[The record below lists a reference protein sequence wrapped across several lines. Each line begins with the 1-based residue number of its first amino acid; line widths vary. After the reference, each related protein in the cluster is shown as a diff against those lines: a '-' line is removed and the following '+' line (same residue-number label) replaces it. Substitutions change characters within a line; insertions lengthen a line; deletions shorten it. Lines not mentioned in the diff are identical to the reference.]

1 MLCLSYKTFRIIKV
15 TLSEL
20 KFVVAVAKERN
31 FRRAAE
37 KCYVSQPALSLAIK
51 KLEEDLGVLIFER
64 SRSDV
69 SPTPIGEQII
79 TQAIRSLE
87 EVAKIREIA
96 KQGNNQLE
104 GAFRLGLIYSVGPYL
119 LPEIIPI
126 LRKNAPDMPLD
137 IEENL
142 TTQLEAQLKNG
153 IIDAA
158 IVALPFEVSGINT
171 HPLYD
176 EKYVVMVPS
185 THHWANR
192 VSIQAEELID
202 EHVLLL
208 NSGHCYSHQVLQA
221 CPELSRKGQVLQ
233 GNSLETIRNMVA
245 SNLGITVLP
254 CSATTERYLNPLV
267 KIIPFADP
275 IPVRRIALAWRKSYA
290 RDKVIDCLINSIKE
304 TKSNCLEML
313 T

>member
-1 MLCLSYKTFRIIKV
+1 M

-20 KFVVAVAKERN
+20 KFVIAVAKERN
-31 FRRAAE
+31 FRRAAD

-51 KLEEDLGVLIFER
+51 KLEDDLGVLIFER

-79 TQAIRSLE
+79 TQAIKALE
-87 EVAKIREIA
+87 EVAQIREIA
-96 KQGNNQLE
+96 KQGNNQLD

-126 LRKNAPDMPLD
+126 LRKNAPNMPLE

-142 TTQLEAQLKNG
+142 TAHLETQLKNG
-153 IIDAA
+153 VIDAA
-158 IVALPFEVSGINT
+158 VIALPFEVSGINIM
-171 HPLYD
+171 PLYD
-176 EKYVVMVPS
+176 EKYVVVVPS
-185 THHWANR
+185 EHPWASR
-192 VSIQAEELID
+192 KKIHADELAEEN
-202 EHVLLL
+202 VLLL

-221 CPELSRKGQVLQ
+221 CPDLSRKGQVLQ

-254 CSATTERYLNPLV
+254 CSAATERYLNPLLKV
-267 KIIPFADP
+267 IPFAEP
-275 IPVRRIALAWRKSYA
+275 IPVRRVALAWRKSYA
-290 RDKVIDCLINSIKE
+290 RESAIHCLADSIRQ
-304 TKSNCLEML
+304 TTSNCLKML
-313 T
+313 SAKS

>member
-1 MLCLSYKTFRIIKV
+1 MNM

-20 KFVVAVAKERN
+20 RFVVAVSKERN

-79 TQAIRSLE
+79 TQAIRALE

-96 KQGNNQLE
+96 KQGNDQLE

-126 LRKNAPDMPLD
+126 LRKNAPNMPLD

-158 IVALPFEVSGINT
+158 IVALPFDVSGINT
-171 HPLYD
+171 HALYD
-176 EKYVVMVPS
+176 EKYVVMVPAS
-185 THHWANR
+185 HHWANR
-192 VSIQAEELID
+192 TSVKAEELID

-267 KIIPFADP
+267 KIIPFDEP

-290 RDKVIDCLINSIKE
+290 REKVIDCLVNSIKE
-304 TKSNCLEML
+304 TQSVCLKML
-313 T
+313 P